1 MFKTML
7 MGMMILA
14 LTSIAAAQSSD
25 YKPLEFFA
33 GYSHNQIDTG
43 IRNDDPGRGD
53 IFGKSESFHGLETSV
68 TGNVSRYVGLKFDFS
83 AHFRKLH
90 QVSFFYYSSMKDG
103 GAQVVGSFHTFIN
116 RLPSR

>member
-33 GYSHNQIDTG
+33 GYSHHQIDTG
-43 IRNDDPGRGD
+43 IAMMIQPW
-53 IFGKSESFHGLETSV
+53 ETSLV
-68 TGNVSRYVGLKFDFS
+68 TVRAFTD
-83 AHFRKLH
+83 
-90 QVSFFYYSSMKDG
+90 
-103 GAQVVGSFHTFIN
+103 
-116 RLPSR
+116 

>member
-14 LTSIAAAQSSD
+14 LTSIAASQSSD

-43 IRNDDPGRGD
+43 IRNDDPALGD
-53 IFGKSESFHGLETSV
+53 IFGNSESFHGLETSV
-68 TGNVSRYVGLKFDFS
+68 TISRYVGLKFDFS
-83 AHFRKLH
+83 AHFRLATRRRSSDSTSS
-90 QVSFFYYSSMKDG
+90 QSLTTTDFRCARYSK
-103 GAQVVGSFHTFIN
+103 T
-116 RLPSR
+116 RRT